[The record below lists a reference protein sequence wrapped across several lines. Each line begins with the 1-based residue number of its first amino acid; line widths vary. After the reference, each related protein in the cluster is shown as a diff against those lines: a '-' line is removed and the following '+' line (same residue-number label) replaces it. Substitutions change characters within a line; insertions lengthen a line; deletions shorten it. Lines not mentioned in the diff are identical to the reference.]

1 MFSAKSQRKAWA
13 PRATAHNNNNNGTLG
28 ERRSLPVNTSFR
40 GTYNWGP
47 SNAKAKNS
55 NGKNSNG
62 EAPTDTSPTEGNLTR
77 EAYSTEWALDA
88 FNGDMNIRSKLQGKQ
103 DEQQQQQQQHHQDGD
118 DELEENH
125 YEDGDDGGEEC
136 KKDRIGMMYRHQQ
149 QQQQKTSLSKVG
161 IFDKK
166 VQPLPPKVPPLPP
179 PLPPPKLFGNA
190 KRELKPFGK
199 TNLARFWPALAFL
212 AFCLILLS
220 IAFLSLW
227 VANNNS
233 EMRRKN
239 QMNWPLRLVPMP
251 TSTVSATTPHKE
263 AKEERRK
270 RKKRRRKYQKHQQHH
285 QHGHRPEALLT
296 MEMHSATPSSPRASS
311 SSSSAPEASHHQ
323 FVVQPEELVRWL
335 DDGQIRRRLRLF
347 EVRDRNSFPTTP
359 AALPPAKVLLLSSLS
374 HNGVPVHPLQFQR
387 FLRSEEVDDGSVVVL
402 YDVQSSQQLWAH
414 YALWIFR
421 LFGLDNSLLL
431 MGGPN
436 WTVNGTSLITLLKG
450 LNAQWRAEFIAT
462 FDDVLANFEGDNAA
476 SANAADIVDAQT
488 EKEFDGRAPS
498 VPGPASSASGAIFG
512 HIRGAKS
519 VPVETLGG
527 LSPEGQRTL
536 FHAQFGLSPA
546 RPIIVYDG
554 FSSHRAAFVWTA
566 LRRANFSAELYF
578 GAWPEWLVRAP
589 DHLKVIPDN

>member
-1 MFSAKSQRKAWA
+1 M
-13 PRATAHNNNNNGTLG
+13 NN
-28 ERRSLPVNTSFR
+28 
-40 GTYNWGP
+40 
-47 SNAKAKNS
+47 
-55 NGKNSNG
+55 
-62 EAPTDTSPTEGNLTR
+62 EAEQF
-77 EAYSTEWALDA
+77 EH
-88 FNGDMNIRSKLQGKQ
+88 
-103 DEQQQQQQQHHQDGD
+103 EQQQQQLCG
-118 DELEENH
+118 E
-125 YEDGDDGGEEC
+125 YE
-136 KKDRIGMMYRHQQ
+136 MY
-149 QQQQKTSLSKVG
+149 T
-161 IFDKK
+161 
-166 VQPLPPKVPPLPP
+166 
-179 PLPPPKLFGNA
+179 
-190 KRELKPFGK
+190 
-199 TNLARFWPALAFL
+199 LARFL
-212 AFCLILLS
+212 
-220 IAFLSLW
+220 FLSLSS
-227 VANNNS
+227 VLALFGAGANLALFVLFSSRVSLERANTPATLYPRVLALLDASICAGYILLFGADAAVIYLRIRPLFLLYHLYIVPAFVLSRICQLAIPYMLIFATLERLVWISSGKMRNS
-233 EMRRKN
+233 LLRRMYSVRGR
-239 QMNWPLRLVPMP
+239 QITVGFTLGTCALLRLP
-251 TSTVSATTPHKE
+251 TYWATTVHEYP
-263 AKEERRK
+263 
-270 RKKRRRKYQKHQQHH
+270 
-285 QHGHRPEALLT
+285 
-296 MEMHSATPSSPRASS
+296 
-311 SSSSAPEASHHQ
+311 
-323 FVVQPEELVRWL
+323 
-335 DDGQIRRRLRLF
+335 QIRRRLRLF

-359 AALPPAKVLLLSSLS
+359 AALPPAKILLLSSLS

-450 LNAQWRAEFIAT
+450 LNVPPNVSPPGHSPVGIFQAQWRAEFIAT

-566 LRRANFSAELYF
+566 AATREFQRGIDFGAWRAAFVWTALRRANFSAELYF

>member
-1 MFSAKSQRKAWA
+1 M
-13 PRATAHNNNNNGTLG
+13 
-28 ERRSLPVNTSFR
+28 
-40 GTYNWGP
+40 
-47 SNAKAKNS
+47 S
-55 NGKNSNG
+55 NGVG
-62 EAPTDTSPTEGNLTR
+62 TGRVQWRHEHPQQ
-77 EAYSTEWALDA
+77 
-88 FNGDMNIRSKLQGKQ
+88 LQGKQ
-103 DEQQQQQQQHHQDGD
+103 DEQQQQQHHQDGD

-149 QQQQKTSLSKVG
+149 RQQKTSLSKVG

-251 TSTVSATTPHKE
+251 TSTVSATTPHKVPSKVLPPATLSGQKGGGEGGEEEEEEEEEEVSE
-263 AKEERRK
+263 A
-270 RKKRRRKYQKHQQHH
+270 
-285 QHGHRPEALLT
+285 PATSPAWTSSEALVT
-296 MEMHSATPSSPRASS
+296 MEMHSATPSSPWASS
-311 SSSSAPEASHHQ
+311 SSLSAPEASHHQ

-450 LNAQWRAEFIAT
+450 LNVPPNVSPGHSPVGIFQAQWRAEFIAT

-476 SANAADIVDAQT
+476 NANAADIVDAQT

-519 VPVETLGG
+519 VPVETLAG
-527 LSPEGQRTL
+527 LAPEGQRTL